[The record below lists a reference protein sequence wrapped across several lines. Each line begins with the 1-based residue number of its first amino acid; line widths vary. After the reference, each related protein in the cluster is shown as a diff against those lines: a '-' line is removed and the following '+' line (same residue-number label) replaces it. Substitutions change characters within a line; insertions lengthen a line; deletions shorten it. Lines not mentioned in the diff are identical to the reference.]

1 MSSKIHISDK
11 TDKTKDKSGTRIQRR
26 RSAEFNPQLLK
37 NLNNNEDIAKIRR
50 GYSSSSLDTIRNNPS
65 PSSTPRDGTAS
76 RRNSAPFLPCQG
88 SFKERRGSKSDQ
100 GRVLPFKKK
109 VSFSQPLVDP
119 RPEPIVKQSTFM
131 NDGDYNEDYYNNY
144 SNTYTGNENSMMNS
158 IPVRIIRRGNKY
170 KMNHEKNNTCNGM
183 MGCANSIT
191 SCVVS

>member
-1 MSSKIHISDK
+1 MSSKIHISEK
-11 TDKTKDKSGTRIQRR
+11 TEKTKDKSGTRIQRR
-26 RSAEFNPQLLK
+26 RSAELNPQLLK

-50 GYSSSSLDTIRNNPS
+50 GYSSSSLDSIRNNPS

-76 RRNSAPFLPCQG
+76 RRNSAPFLPWQG

-131 NDGDYNEDYYNNY
+131 NDGDYNEDFYNNY

-158 IPVRIIRRGNKY
+158 IPVRIIRRGNRY
-170 KMNHEKNNTCNGM
+170 KMNREKNNSCNGM

>member
-1 MSSKIHISDK
+1 MSSKIHIGDK
-11 TDKTKDKSGTRIQRR
+11 TDKAKDKSGTRIQRR
-26 RSAEFNPQLLK
+26 RSAELNPQLLK
-37 NLNNNEDIAKIRR
+37 NINNNEDIPKIRR
-50 GYSSSSLDTIRNNPS
+50 GYSSSSLDTIRNNSS
-65 PSSTPRDGTAS
+65 PSSTPRDGTTS
-76 RRNSAPFLPCQG
+76 RRNSAPFLPWQG
-88 SFKERRGSKSDQ
+88 SLKERRGSLDQ

-109 VSFSQPLVDP
+109 VTFSQQLVDP

-170 KMNHEKNNTCNGM
+170 KMNREKNNTLSDM
-183 MGCANSIT
+183 MGCGNSIT